1 MPDCNKAARET
12 WPFLFERVH
21 VSDCKNNNIFLVGLM
36 GAGKTTIGRLLA
48 RRLDMTFIDS
58 DHEIEARTGA
68 TIPWIFEIE
77 GEASFRRREADV
89 IRELTAQNG
98 IVLATG
104 GGAVLN
110 PDSRALLAERG
121 TVIYL
126 RASVSSILQRTAHDK
141 NRPLLQTADPRR
153 KLEDL
158 TAQREPLYREIADM
172 VIDTGRPN
180 VQSMVQT
187 ILDQLEADN
196 AAREQANAKTTM
208 NEQACISLNVELG
221 DRSYP
226 IAIGRGLLDDASLLN
241 RHIGGSGKVAIV
253 TNTTVAPLYL
263 DKVAGPLRAAGR
275 DVVPIILRDGEEFKN
290 WESLNEVFDALLANK
305 CDRKT
310 TLVALGGGVIGDMTG
325 FAAATYMRG
334 VPFVQIPTT
343 LLAQVDS
350 SVGGKTGINHPL
362 GKNMIGAFY
371 QPRAVIADTATLDTL
386 PDRELSAGLAEV
398 IKHGAIL
405 DAAFF
410 DWIEANIGKL
420 VARDHAALAH
430 AIARSCEIKA
440 DVVARD
446 EREGGLRAVL
456 NFGHTFGH
464 AIEAGM
470 GYGAWLHGE
479 AVGCGMVMAAD
490 LSRRLGLI
498 DDAAVDRVRALV
510 QAAGLPVVAPDLGI
524 ERWIELMEVDKK
536 NEGGAIKFIL
546 LKPLGSPSIT
556 NAPRELLDA
565 TLKACIP

>member
-1 MPDCNKAARET
+1 
-12 WPFLFERVH
+12 
-21 VSDCKNNNIFLVGLM
+21 M

-48 RRLDMTFIDS
+48 RRLDMAFIDS

-68 TIPWIFEIE
+68 SIPWIFEIE
-77 GEASFRRREADV
+77 GEPSFRRREADV
-89 IRELTAQNG
+89 IRELTAQRG

-110 PDSRALLAERG
+110 PASRALLAERG
-121 TVIYL
+121 TVVYL
-126 RASVSSILQRTAHDK
+126 RASVGSILQRTAHDK
-141 NRPLLQTADPRR
+141 NRPLLQIADPRK

-158 TAQREPLYREIADM
+158 TAQREPLYREIADL

-187 ILDQLEADN
+187 IIDQIAQLET
-196 AAREQANAKTTM
+196 ARARKARTM
-208 NEQACISLNVELG
+208 NEQACISLDVELG

-226 IAIGRGLLDDASLLN
+226 IVIGRGLLDDGALLT
-241 RHIGGSGKVAIV
+241 RHISGSGKVAIV

-263 DKVAGPLRAAGR
+263 EKVAAPLRAAGR
-275 DVVPIILRDGEEFKN
+275 EVVPIILPDGEEYKN
-290 WESLNEVFDALLANK
+290 WQSLNLVFDALLANK

-310 TLVALGGGVIGDMTG
+310 TLVALGGGVIGDLTG
-325 FAAATYMRG
+325 YAAASYMRG

-405 DAAFF
+405 DAGFF
-410 DWIEANIGKL
+410 DWIEHNIGKL
-420 VARDHAALAH
+420 VARDHDALAH
-430 AIARSCEIKA
+430 AILRSCEIKA
-440 DVVARD
+440 DVVKRD

-464 AIEAGM
+464 AIENGL
-470 GYGAWLHGE
+470 GYGEWLHGE

-490 LSRRLGLI
+490 LSHRLGLI
-498 DDAAVDRVRALV
+498 DQASVDRLRALT
-510 QAAGLPVVAPDLGI
+510 QAARLPTVAPDLGV

-546 LKPLGSPSIT
+546 LKPLGSPSIAG
-556 NAPRELLDA
+556 APRAQLEA
-565 TLKACIP
+565 TLAASVAGNTR